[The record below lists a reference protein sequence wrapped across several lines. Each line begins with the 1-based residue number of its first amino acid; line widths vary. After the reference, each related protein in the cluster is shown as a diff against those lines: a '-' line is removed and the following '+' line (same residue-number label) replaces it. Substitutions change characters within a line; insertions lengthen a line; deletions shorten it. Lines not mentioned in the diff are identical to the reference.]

1 MSDVMIFRVL
11 RTLPDIQMICT
22 SLGGDEL
29 MRIII
34 YTFQHVW
41 TQVPSFIQ
49 RQSPYFTPNLVNPH
63 PGIFSLQN
71 CGQAALAFK

>member
-11 RTLPDIQMICT
+11 RTLHDIQMICT

-34 YTFQHVW
+34 YTFQHIW
-41 TQVPSFIQ
+41 TQEASFIQ
-49 RQSPYFTPNLVNPH
+49 TQIPYFTPNLVNPH
-63 PGIFSLQN
+63 RGIFSLQN
-71 CGQAALAFK
+71 CEQAALAFK

>member
-1 MSDVMIFRVL
+1 MIFTVL

-22 SLGGDEL
+22 SLGDDEL

-49 RQSPYFTPNLVNPH
+49 RQSAYLTPNLIDPH
-63 PGIFSLQN
+63 PGILSLQN
-71 CGQAALAFK
+71 CEQAALAFK